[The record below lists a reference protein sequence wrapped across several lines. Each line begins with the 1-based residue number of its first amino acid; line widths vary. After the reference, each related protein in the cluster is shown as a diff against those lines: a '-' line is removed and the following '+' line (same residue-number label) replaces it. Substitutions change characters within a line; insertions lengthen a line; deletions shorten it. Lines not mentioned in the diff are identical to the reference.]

1 MIDVDYD
8 IEVEPIINIIEVI
21 PYWVWGITLTGSKS
35 IVFTANKKSPISK
48 KYCKLVFTA
57 KCSLTD
63 KEHSIKNPLLPSVG
77 DICNDNDGNR
87 IKIIQID

>member
-1 MIDVDYD
+1 MVDVDSD
-8 IEVEPIINIIEVI
+8 IEVESVINTVEII

-35 IVFTANKKSPISK
+35 IVFTSNKKSPIPK

-57 KCSLTD
+57 KCSLTS
-63 KEHSIKNPLLPSVG
+63 KELSIKNPLLPSVG
-77 DICNDNDGNR
+77 DICKDNDGNR